1 MLGGGQAPVTARGG
15 LKEMHR
21 SLGRTV
27 ALFLLGITALAACD
41 SRSPPPAQE
50 EVQIGVLL
58 VANGSKSSA
67 WVQMIKT
74 LAQEVREPV
83 LAKPGVK
90 AVRLAFIEE
99 TSPSI
104 ASEMKAFDA
113 EGIDEVIVVP
123 LFIAQESTRL
133 NTHLQ
138 FLTGMKSESKV
149 IKQLQNE
156 GYEIYYPKARVSMT
170 PALNQSEVLKKNV
183 LRRVEALR
191 GTDSGEDMGV
201 LLVGYGD
208 QVFGQQMEETME
220 GLGRYLKIK
229 TEIDTVAYAFCGKL
243 TDYSGAP
250 VVEAIN
256 ELLELEREVLVV
268 PVLLG
273 VDEMLQLNTIQAAIN
288 AVPTS
293 SKVRYKQ
300 DAVLPDPQ
308 VNAWTLEKVQ
318 EAVQRIQDAGGK
330 TVPAPSRSCEP
341 DC

>member
-1 MLGGGQAPVTARGG
+1 MSRSRRRTLALLVLGTA
-15 LKEMHR
+15 L
-21 SLGRTV
+21 
-27 ALFLLGITALAACD
+27 LAACD
-41 SRSPPPAQE
+41 KAPPPPAPG
-50 EVQIGVLL
+50 EVTVGVLL
-58 VANGSKSSA
+58 VANGSKSST
-67 WVQMIKT
+67 WVQMIRDFT
-74 LAQEVREPV
+74 ASIRDPILAR
-83 LAKPGVK
+83 PGVK
-90 AVRLAFIEE
+90 DVRLAFIEE
-99 TSPSI
+99 TSPDI

-113 EGIDEVIVVP
+113 AGIDEVIVVP
-123 LFIAQESTRL
+123 LFIAQESTRI

-138 FLTGMKSESKV
+138 FLAGMKSESKV

-156 GYEIYYPKARVSMT
+156 GFEIYYPRARVSMT
-170 PALNQSEVLKKNV
+170 PAINQSEVLKKNI

-191 GTDSGEDMGV
+191 GEDSGEDMAV

-208 QVFGQQMEETME
+208 QVFGQQMEETMD
-220 GLGRYLKIK
+220 GLGRYLKVK
-229 TEIDTVAYAFCGKL
+229 TDIDTVAYAFCGNL

-293 SKVRYKQ
+293 SKVRYRQ
-300 DAVLPDPQ
+300 DAVLPDPL
-308 VNAWTLEKVQ
+308 VNAWALEKIG

-330 TVPAPSRSCEP
+330 TVPAPSRVCEP

>member
-1 MLGGGQAPVTARGG
+1 MPGYLRRTIASIVLG
-15 LKEMHR
+15 
-21 SLGRTV
+21 TV
-27 ALFLLGITALAACD
+27 LLAACD
-41 SRSPPPAQE
+41 SQPPPPVPG
-50 EVQIGVLL
+50 EVKVGVLL
-58 VANGSKSSA
+58 VANGSTSST
-67 WVQMIKT
+67 WVQMIKD
-74 LAQEVREPV
+74 LAQAVREPI
-83 LAKPGVK
+83 LARPGIK
-90 AVRLAFIEE
+90 DVRLAFIEE
-99 TSPSI
+99 TKPSI

-113 EGIDEVIVVP
+113 LGIDEVIVVP

-138 FLTGMKSESKV
+138 YLTGMKSDSKT

-156 GYEIYYPKARVSMT
+156 GFEIYYPRARVSMT

-183 LRRVEALR
+183 LRRVESLR
-191 GTDSGEDMGV
+191 GEDSGEDMAV

-220 GLGRYLKIK
+220 GIGRYLKIK
-229 TEIDTVAYAFCGKL
+229 SEIDTVAYAFCGNL

-256 ELLELEREVLVV
+256 ELLELEQEVLVV

-273 VDEMLQLNTIQAAIN
+273 VDEMLQRDAIQAAIN
-288 AVPTS
+288 AIPTA

-300 DAVLPDPQ
+300 DSVLPDPK
-308 VNAWTLEKVQ
+308 VNEWVLEKVE
-318 EAVQRIQDAGGK
+318 EAGQRIVDAGGK
-330 TVPAPSRSCEP
+330 TVPAPNRSCKP

>member
-113 EGIDEVIVVP
+113 EGIDELVLLDVSATIESRGARLDTVRRTAAHLSIPFTVGGGIRTEDDARAIFDAGADKISLNSAALADPELIGRLAARYGSQAVVVAIDAKRDGDRFAVFTRSGSTETPLDAPGWAGSAVAHGAGEILLTSIDRDGTRSGFDCELTAAVSDAVNIPVIASGGAGGFEHFAEVFTSGHADAALAASIFHFNEKSVSQ
-123 LFIAQESTRL
+123 LK
-133 NTHLQ
+133 Q
-138 FLTGMKSESKV
+138 FLK
-149 IKQLQNE
+149 
-156 GYEIYYPKARVSMT
+156 R
-170 PALNQSEVLKKNV
+170 
-183 LRRVEALR
+183 
-191 GTDSGEDMGV
+191 SG
-201 LLVGYGD
+201 
-208 QVFGQQMEETME
+208 
-220 GLGRYLKIK
+220 
-229 TEIDTVAYAFCGKL
+229 
-243 TDYSGAP
+243 
-250 VVEAIN
+250 
-256 ELLELEREVLVV
+256 V
-268 PVLLG
+268 PV
-273 VDEMLQLNTIQAAIN
+273 
-288 AVPTS
+288 
-293 SKVRYKQ
+293 
-300 DAVLPDPQ
+300 
-308 VNAWTLEKVQ
+308 
-318 EAVQRIQDAGGK
+318 RI
-330 TVPAPSRSCEP
+330 
-341 DC
+341 